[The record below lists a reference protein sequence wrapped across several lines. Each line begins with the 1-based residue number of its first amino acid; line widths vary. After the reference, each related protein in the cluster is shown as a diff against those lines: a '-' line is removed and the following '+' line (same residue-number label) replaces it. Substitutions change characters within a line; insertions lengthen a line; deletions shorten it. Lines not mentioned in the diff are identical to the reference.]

1 MGVSIQIVQ
10 AMEDSAELRRCIQ
23 EIAEVM
29 LQRGVSYARPVSKRG
44 KLWGNYGIY
53 GYIYMA
59 CQCFCF
65 FWQLTQMVDACYT
78 MLLKLQ
84 LQKILDGG
92 VVPIR
97 GSIRVCQ

>member
-1 MGVSIQIVQ
+1 
-10 AMEDSAELRRCIQ
+10 MEDSAELRRCIQ
-23 EIAEVM
+23 EIGEVM
-29 LQRGVSYARPVSKRG
+29 LQRGVSYARPFRKGG

-53 GYIYMA
+53 GMSM
-59 CQCFCF
+59 F
-65 FWQLTQMVDACYT
+65 FWGQLTPMVDACYT